1 MEVKQNELLKEA
13 IIKGSVNRLNQE
25 ESVDGDRLIN
35 SNIQKLTTNM
45 IKKVPTSSINN
56 NNGSN

>member
-56 NNGSN
+56 NNISN

>member
-1 MEVKQNELLKEA
+1 MEVKQNEFLKEA

>member
-1 MEVKQNELLKEA
+1 MEVNQNELLKEA

-45 IKKVPTSSINN
+45 IKKVATSSINN

>member
-45 IKKVPTSSINN
+45 IKKVATSSINN

>member
-1 MEVKQNELLKEA
+1 MEVKQNEFLKEA

-45 IKKVPTSSINN
+45 IKKVATSSINN
-56 NNGSN
+56 NNGST

>member
-1 MEVKQNELLKEA
+1 MEVKQNEFLKEA

-45 IKKVPTSSINN
+45 IKKVATSSINN